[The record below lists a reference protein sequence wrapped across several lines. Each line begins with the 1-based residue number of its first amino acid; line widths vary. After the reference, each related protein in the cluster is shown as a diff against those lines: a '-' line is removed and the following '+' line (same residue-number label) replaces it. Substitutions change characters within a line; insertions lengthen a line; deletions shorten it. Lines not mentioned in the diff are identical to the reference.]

1 MGFDPNTSKESGG
14 GIEFISKYFAP
25 KEDMKLYQPDL
36 LIMRH
41 VLEHLED
48 PADFLEQLALASISM
63 DKPVYFF
70 AETPCVDLAIE
81 SGRIV
86 DFFYEHPSQFTKKSF
101 TKLMKLGGDVK
112 SINTDYGDEVVNGLV
127 RLSLGD
133 DMVTQFEQTKKF
145 FKHTAKN
152 TKNISAELEKLS
164 SSEQKVVIW
173 GGTGKAAT
181 FIQHYGLD
189 REKFP
194 YVVDSDPDKVGTFV
208 PGTGQEIRASSDLQ
222 IIPADIIIIPTQWRA
237 ADIYAEINSKNI
249 SYSKIIIEYDGQ
261 LIDYERHEHPYKA
274 ATWKPDLGYAGAKA
288 RMLYQP
294 DRSKASEPK
303 RLLKQLPDLLQ
314 TTTQIATFKAG
325 DKRKTLHQHLF
336 LPKDYSG
343 SPTVSLYTP
352 WTEAEVHS
360 HLTAGWGSDAIS
372 DLKLE
377 YLYGPEAE
385 VSGEWDR

>member
-1 MGFDPNTSKESGG
+1 MAAKCFDGGTKPLATLGWPSSSNQAINMTKYPLDYVQCMRCSHIWNCEFNYQVIPYEDNPNRMFNNGLLWQSYMKKVLARLGKVLPINPTVIDIGCGEGHFVRELAKIYRSSGRFMGFDPNTSKQIGG

-25 KEDMKLYQPDL
+25 KEDMKLYKPDL

-70 AETPCVDLAIE
+70 AETPCVDLAIK

-261 LIDYERHEHPYKA
+261 LIDYERDEHPYKA
-274 ATWKPDLGYAGAKA
+274 
-288 RMLYQP
+288 
-294 DRSKASEPK
+294 
-303 RLLKQLPDLLQ
+303 
-314 TTTQIATFKAG
+314 
-325 DKRKTLHQHLF
+325 
-336 LPKDYSG
+336 
-343 SPTVSLYTP
+343 
-352 WTEAEVHS
+352 EA
-360 HLTAGWGSDAIS
+360 
-372 DLKLE
+372 
-377 YLYGPEAE
+377 
-385 VSGEWDR
+385 